1 MIFSAKSLH
10 RIQINLS
17 FVNVKIFQSAT
28 RPELTIHIYI
38 DKQQITH
45 KIRLESQTVYVN
57 ENSQP
62 TPKLMKTHRLFGILL
77 IGTLLFAAGVV
88 RAQHRPRLFT
98 IGDSTMSYNN
108 KPYDPSYD
116 RGYGWGDALKRVFDT
131 TRLEIRNCARSGRSS
146 KSFIDEGLWDR
157 VLAVLKPGDWLLI
170 QFGGNDQKADPKRHT
185 DAETSFRDNFRRFIR
200 EAREKG
206 AQPLLATSVVRR
218 RFDRSG
224 KLIDTYG
231 PYITAVEIVG
241 AECGVPV
248 MDLKTATWELIEQA
262 GPEGSKRYFNHI
274 EPGTVERF
282 PEGNADNS
290 HWNYDGAYEV
300 ARLFAREL
308 EKAQHPLTNYLPR

>member
-1 MIFSAKSLH
+1 
-10 RIQINLS
+10 
-17 FVNVKIFQSAT
+17 
-28 RPELTIHIYI
+28 
-38 DKQQITH
+38 
-45 KIRLESQTVYVN
+45 
-57 ENSQP
+57 
-62 TPKLMKTHRLFGILL
+62 MKTSRFFGIILAA
-77 IGTLLFAAGVV
+77 TLLFVAGTSM
-88 RAQHRPRLFT
+88 AQQRKRLFT

-108 KPYDPSYD
+108 KPYDPTYD

-131 TRLEIRNCARSGRSS
+131 TRLEVHNYARSGRSS
-146 KSFIDEGLWDR
+146 KSFIDEGLWDK
-157 VLAVLKPGDWLLI
+157 VLAQLMPGDWLLI

-218 RFDRSG
+218 RFDKEG
-224 KLIDTYG
+224 KLVDTYG
-231 PYITAVEIVG
+231 PYITAVEVVG

-248 MDLKTATWELIEQA
+248 MDLKTTTWELVEKA
-262 GPEGSKRYFNHI
+262 GVEGSKRYFNHI

-300 ARLFAREL
+300 ARLFGTEL
-308 EKAQHPLTNYLPR
+308 TKTRHPLAAYLLK